1 MNKKQKQL
9 LSFTCYAHA
18 VSDSWHVLFPTLLFL
33 ITKDYENI
41 TILGFFNSIILIAA
55 GRYGVL
61 AGYLSDKYH
70 SDKMISY
77 FGIFST
83 IGCLIIFF
91 SSNQTGLMLGLI
103 IFGIGT
109 GIYHPVGLAL
119 ITRNIKKASNA
130 LGIHG
135 MSGLLALGIIPITCI
150 TIGLEF
156 GWKINFLLAAIVSFI
171 VILTVPL
178 IPRDFRNPNNSL
190 NDNHLNINSF
200 KKLLTQKH
208 IIIIFTTSILRQF
221 TLIAFGTFIAFGIA
235 TAGGIGENKLGIFST
250 TGILTTIVFLIGAL
264 GTYTGGK
271 IGSKFSTE
279 KTLTIYTL
287 LLIPLLL
294 LLGSFEKYSFIFI
307 ASLTALILS
316 GIDPLLQS
324 LIGKFT
330 PSNMQG
336 KAFAILYGI
345 AQTIGSSSSYFSAI
359 ILSRFGLNYVFFTSA
374 IFPLITVPLLIIGFW
389 TNTKKSNNSNY

>member
-1 MNKKQKQL
+1 M
-9 LSFTCYAHA
+9 
-18 VSDSWHVLFPTLLFL
+18 
-33 ITKDYENI
+33 
-41 TILGFFNSIILIAA
+41 II
-55 GRYGVL
+55 Y
-61 AGYLSDKYH
+61 
-70 SDKMISY
+70 
-77 FGIFST
+77 
-83 IGCLIIFF
+83 
-91 SSNQTGLMLGLI
+91 
-103 IFGIGT
+103 
-109 GIYHPVGLAL
+109 
-119 ITRNIKKASNA
+119 
-130 LGIHG
+130 
-135 MSGLLALGIIPITCI
+135 
-150 TIGLEF
+150 
-156 GWKINFLLAAIVSFI
+156 
-171 VILTVPL
+171 
-178 IPRDFRNPNNSL
+178 
-190 NDNHLNINSF
+190 
-200 KKLLTQKH
+200 
-208 IIIIFTTSILRQF
+208 TTSILRQF

-307 ASLTALILS
+307 ASLTALVLS

-324 LIGKFT
+324 LIGKFS

>member
-1 MNKKQKQL
+1 MVCYPSKDQL
-9 LSFTCYAHA
+9 AEVISEVHGWI
-18 VSDSWHVLFPTLLFL
+18 VRSG
-33 ITKDYENI
+33 TK
-41 TILGFFNSIILIAA
+41 
-55 GRYGVL
+55 
-61 AGYLSDKYH
+61 
-70 SDKMISY
+70 ISS
-77 FGIFST
+77 G
-83 IGCLIIFF
+83 
-91 SSNQTGLMLGLI
+91 
-103 IFGIGT
+103 
-109 GIYHPVGLAL
+109 
-119 ITRNIKKASNA
+119 NIKKASNA

-135 MSGLLALGIIPITCI
+135 MAGLLALGIIPITCI

-287 LLIPLLL
+287 FLIPLLL

-307 ASLTALILS
+307 ASLTALVLS